1 MLQRSTF
8 CAVLPGNG
16 WGHIEE
22 PVIQGCIPVL
32 IMPGIHAQLEDVIDI
47 SRYAVRVA
55 RHELPDLLDRLRAIS
70 PREVRR
76 MQAELRAV
84 WERYTYSGLFKRE
97 YRLQIA
103 ASKLPKAA
111 RRRLASRLGT
121 PSQQGKHSFAP
132 LEPRLSGVDAV
143 DSLIALLRR
152 RLRRPGMTVADQLV
166 SHGPIA
172 TPLPPIPGYRPPD
185 TAGVQ

>member
-22 PVIQGCIPVL
+22 PVIQGCIPVV
-32 IMPGIHAQLEDVIDI
+32 IMPGIHAQLEDVLDI
-47 SRYAVRVA
+47 SRYAVRVE
-55 RHELPDLLDRLRAIS
+55 RHELPRLIERLRAIS
-70 PREVRR
+70 PREVWQ
-76 MQAELRAV
+76 MQAELRTV

-97 YRLQIA
+97 YRLQLA
-103 ASKLPKAA
+103 ASRVPKPS
-111 RRRLASRLGT
+111 RRRLTARFGA
-121 PSQQGKHSFAP
+121 PSLQDKHSFAA

-143 DSLIALLRR
+143 DSLTALLRR
-152 RLRRPGMTVADQLV
+152 RLRRPGMPAADQLV

-172 TPLPPIPGYRPPD
+172 APLPPIPGYKLPD